1 MITQFTI
8 TVVAF
13 AMALP
18 VCASASGVVPSDKNV
33 ISTGIIKGRV
43 TDSANGSSLPYCQVK
58 VPGTSLVSLT
68 DDSGNYTLGNLVPGS
83 YTLEASYVGFEPQSS
98 EISVTAGGSTLVD
111 FSLKPDAFMLDQ
123 VVITASKSET
133 KRRESPSLVNITT
146 GKLLAN
152 VGACSLADGLDF
164 QPGVRVENDCQN
176 CGFTQVRING
186 LDGHYSQILMN
197 SRPVFSALAGVYG
210 LEHIP
215 ANMIDR
221 IEVMRGG
228 GSALFGSSAIGGT
241 INIITKDPQVNSAQ
255 VSHTLTSIG
264 VSGALDNNTTLNASV
279 VTDNNKAGIFV
290 YGQSRYR
297 DGYDHDHDGFTEIA
311 QLKSQTIGAR
321 TFLRPNDASRLTLEY
336 HNTHEYRRGGDNLDQ
351 PPHLAMIAE
360 EADHNIH
367 TAEATYDM
375 WVRDRRDH
383 ISVFSAMQNTRRKSY
398 YGSDMDPN
406 AYGRTDDI
414 VVTAGSQWNH
424 PMDRFLFMPA
434 ELVAGLEYSFNRLHD
449 VTIGYDHDILQCVNI
464 YSAYLQ
470 NEWRNGRW
478 GILLGARMDKHSLI
492 KNPIVSPRVNI
503 RFNPSDNFN
512 FRASYSTGF
521 RSPQAYD
528 EDFHVAIVGG
538 ERVVTVLAP
547 GLKQESSQSVSL
559 SADMYHRFGSVQTNF
574 LVEGF
579 YTDLRDVFALRQLD
593 GTDAFGNAVLE
604 RYNGSG
610 ARVAG
615 LNIEAKAF
623 FSSHFDMQ
631 AGLTLQRSR
640 YKKPEVWSD
649 NPEVAPVKKMFRT
662 PDLYGYLTVNWE
674 IMRNF
679 KALFSGTLT
688 GPMTVQHLAG
698 SGTPVD
704 MAVRTPSF
712 FDASL
717 RLNYT
722 FKIHR
727 HVSLDASVGVSNI
740 FNSYQRDFDKGV
752 GRDSGY
758 IYGPSMPRSLTAGVS
773 VSI

>member
-1 MITQFTI
+1 M
-8 TVVAF
+8 
-13 AMALP
+13 
-18 VCASASGVVPSDKNV
+18 
-33 ISTGIIKGRV
+33 
-43 TDSANGSSLPYCQVK
+43 
-58 VPGTSLVSLT
+58 
-68 DDSGNYTLGNLVPGS
+68 
-83 YTLEASYVGFEPQSS
+83 
-98 EISVTAGGSTLVD
+98 
-111 FSLKPDAFMLDQ
+111 
-123 VVITASKSET
+123 
-133 KRRESPSLVNITT
+133 
-146 GKLLAN
+146 
-152 VGACSLADGLDF
+152 
-164 QPGVRVENDCQN
+164 
-176 CGFTQVRING
+176 
-186 LDGHYSQILMN
+186 
-197 SRPVFSALAGVYG
+197 
-210 LEHIP
+210 
-215 ANMIDR
+215 
-221 IEVMRGG
+221 
-228 GSALFGSSAIGGT
+228 
-241 INIITKDPQVNSAQ
+241 
-255 VSHTLTSIG
+255 
-264 VSGALDNNTTLNASV
+264 
-279 VTDNNKAGIFV
+279 
-290 YGQSRYR
+290 
-297 DGYDHDHDGFTEIA
+297 
-311 QLKSQTIGAR
+311 
-321 TFLRPNDASRLTLEY
+321 RPNDASRLTLEY

-579 YTDLRDVFALRQLD
+579 YTDLRDVFAL
-593 GTDAFGNAVLE
+593 
-604 RYNGSG
+604 
-610 ARVAG
+610 
-615 LNIEAKAF
+615 
-623 FSSHFDMQ
+623 
-631 AGLTLQRSR
+631 
-640 YKKPEVWSD
+640 
-649 NPEVAPVKKMFRT
+649 
-662 PDLYGYLTVNWE
+662 
-674 IMRNF
+674 
-679 KALFSGTLT
+679 
-688 GPMTVQHLAG
+688 
-698 SGTPVD
+698 
-704 MAVRTPSF
+704 
-712 FDASL
+712 SL
-717 RLNYT
+717 IHISEPTRL
-722 FKIHR
+722 
-727 HVSLDASVGVSNI
+727 
-740 FNSYQRDFDKGV
+740 
-752 GRDSGY
+752 
-758 IYGPSMPRSLTAGVS
+758 
-773 VSI
+773 